1 MQQYAHL
8 AGRSYALVTF
18 AIPVRH
24 PPCQETKIHQLNQL
38 LTFLISSKVFH
49 QSENFH
55 LERGGKGGTLHHPK
69 IMVHPDYLLS
79 FKLTL

>member
-1 MQQYAHL
+1 MHQYTHL

-24 PPCQETKIHQLNQL
+24 PPCQETKIYQLSLL

-49 QSENFH
+49 QSENLH
-55 LERGGKGGTLHHPK
+55 LRERGGGEPCFTQNNAGKS
-69 IMVHPDYLLS
+69 MV
-79 FKLTL
+79 LTIFFG